1 MEKEELLLNTR
12 KLEIRIKALKQYM
25 ISSAY
30 AKGFNHPQTVK
41 ISQEL
46 DEVLNKYQSINS
58 KLCS

>member
-1 MEKEELLLNTR
+1 MEKEELLNTK
-12 KLEIRIKALKQYM
+12 KLEVRIKTLKQYM
-25 ISSAY
+25 ISTAY

-46 DEVLNKYQSINS
+46 DEVLNKYQSVNS